1 MWSELLSIKIAES
14 YIITNYSSI
23 SNSALLTSLFYC
35 PDLPERLGDL
45 RKDTFLQRSNR
56 FRDTIIS
63 NRIVFLSAAFE
74 TYFRSFLEQY
84 IQSKASLYD
93 KSTNR
98 NTTTGDK
105 IYGDV
110 MKTRGMVEK
119 IEVFSVLSGRSTKG
133 IIEHYSY
140 LRDLYV
146 LRNTMAH
153 DAGKISSASCSLI
166 QHIPVTENTQVCVT
180 SDNIVELASHT
191 ILIAE
196 ALDVKLTSKK
206 P

>member
-1 MWSELLSIKIAES
+1 MWSELLCIKIAES
-14 YIITNYSSI
+14 YIITNYGTI
-23 SNSALLTSLFYC
+23 SNTALLTSLFYC
-35 PDLPERLGDL
+35 PGLPERLGDL
-45 RKDTFLQRSNR
+45 RKDTFLERSNR

-74 TYFRSFLEQY
+74 TYFRSFLDQY
-84 IQSKASLYD
+84 IQAKPSLYD
-93 KSTNR
+93 KSTNSR
-98 NTTTGDK
+98 TATGNK
-105 IYGDV
+105 IYGEV
-110 MKTRGMVEK
+110 VKTRGMVEK
-119 IEVFSVLSGRSTKG
+119 IETFSVLSGRSTKG
-133 IIEHYSY
+133 MTEHYSY

-153 DAGKISSASCSLI
+153 DAGKIDPGSCGLV
-166 QHIPVTENTQVCVT
+166 QHIPVTANTQVRVT
-180 SDNIVELASHT
+180 SDDIVELASRT